1 MNKPAKPED
10 FANWAMG
17 IEDASTPL
25 QEIINHII
33 DDEDFPGTY
42 DVSTAITYIL
52 DAWNPSEQEQLAI
65 YALIGRYAVEQQMW
79 QNYVINSITSPL
91 PGLAS

>member
-1 MNKPAKPED
+1 MNKPNKPED
-10 FANWAMG
+10 FANWAIG

-25 QEIINHII
+25 QAIIDHII
-33 DDEDFPGTY
+33 DDEAFPGTY

-52 DAWNPSEQEQLAI
+52 DNWNPSEQEQLAI
-65 YALIGRYAVEQQMW
+65 YALLGRYAVEQQMW
-79 QNYVINSITSPL
+79 QNYVRLKYVGSL